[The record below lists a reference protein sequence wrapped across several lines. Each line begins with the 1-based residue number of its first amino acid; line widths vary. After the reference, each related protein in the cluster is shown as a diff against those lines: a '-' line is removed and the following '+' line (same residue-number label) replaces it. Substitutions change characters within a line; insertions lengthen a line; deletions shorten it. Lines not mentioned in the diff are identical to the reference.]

1 MTVSTDY
8 DFDNTQF
15 NKKSFAHTKIYQ
27 YLALGSL
34 VAATGLAQAQE
45 APAQESL
52 APVALAQTSH
62 TQEQQAPKVNKKAS
76 RKKAKSSPKP
86 TTLETVL
93 VTGNKANAVQTV
105 LPNRKVKGI
114 YGTETTVVDTPRS
127 VSQINPEQ
135 LSKDPIFSADDLIK
149 YTPGLTKGGGQ
160 NAGIA
165 PIFRAQ
171 GSEVFQDGQRGYSV
185 RHPANLN
192 AYEGADIVAGPS
204 SVVFGSATGSGGY
217 INYLTK
223 KPKFD
228 DQQTKISGVL
238 GTWVPDGDSR
248 DGSRITID
256 NTGPISDELA
266 YRVSVTRQRW
276 EDYYDNVESN
286 YDAYYGA
293 IAWQP
298 SASFRLDWNLSY
310 DDYFDWN
317 ITHGW
322 NRPSQELVDKSKYWA
337 GRATPIIQNGSTYWS
352 PVFESG
358 AADSSV
364 LGWVRRSRDAS
375 TGQYLTVADSFQQ
388 ESPNTLASP
397 GVVRGWVYD
406 ATLAG
411 NELVK
416 ISPQKAQRAEDQS
429 TSERTKSQLRLQ
441 WDFSP
446 TASFTNSTYYQ
457 DSSDTTDATGTFQL
471 QSSDK
476 ILDNR
481 TEFLWKGEYDL
492 GAVAVVHD
500 TNTGVIYRN
509 EKVTSIAA
517 NNSFFHINAY
527 DLNLDPSTKSPEYLF
542 GISTLHPLGGN
553 GAWIGSNGGMQVYS
567 DYFGYLNFPS
577 MIAINNSNK
586 LYAETYA
593 SYTTQSDWTTITA
606 FTQHNLLFDERY
618 GLNLGASHSY
628 VDASIENPLAQLD
641 PQKRER
647 KDEDSYNLYAG
658 QVSFYVK
665 PSLDSSVY
673 ITYDRSLAINTGG
686 FANTLSWGSNSAAN
700 PNGANELNDLAF
712 ESLSELYELGYKTNL
727 SDNLF
732 WSIAYFKQARDTS
745 PDQFNNIARFHVKGV
760 ESALRY
766 QVNEQLSS
774 GLNLTQIKGYSEY
787 QSQSGFAPRGFIPDD
802 GTVFSDSNVLN
813 LLPSGRF
820 DAVQLPEYTLSG
832 FVDYRLLSGFGVE
845 LSAWWTSE
853 WYVNL
858 SKTVKIPNE
867 FNIDTSFYYRADQWS
882 AAIQI
887 LNVTNE
893 LNFVNGLSSPTNTF
907 LQPMR
912 GRSVQAQFSY
922 QF

>member
-1 MTVSTDY
+1 MAASVFLPEENKLFLRTKLYQVLAMGFFAVAVNVKTV
-8 DFDNTQF
+8 N
-15 NKKSFAHTKIYQ
+15 
-27 YLALGSL
+27 
-34 VAATGLAQAQE
+34 AQAQE
-45 APAQESL
+45 
-52 APVALAQTSH
+52 
-62 TQEQQAPKVNKKAS
+62 KKA
-76 RKKAKSSPKP
+76 AKP
-86 TTLETVL
+86 TALETVI
-93 VTGNKANAVQTV
+93 VKGNKANTVQTV
-105 LPNRKVKGI
+105 LPDRKVKGI

-127 VSQINPEQ
+127 VAQVNAEQ
-135 LSKDPIFSADDLIK
+135 LANDPIFSADDLIK

-217 INYLTK
+217 INYLSK

-228 DQQTKISGVL
+228 EQQTRISGVL

-256 NTGPISDELA
+256 TTGPITEELA

-286 YDAYYGA
+286 FDAYYGA
-293 IAWQP
+293 VAWQP
-298 SASFRLDWNLSY
+298 SANFRLDWNLSY

-322 NRPSQELVDKSKYWA
+322 NRPSQELVDEGKYWA
-337 GRATPIIQNGSTYWS
+337 GRATPIIQNGSNYWS
-352 PVFESG
+352 PVFASG
-358 AADSSV
+358 APDSSV
-364 LGWVRRSRDAS
+364 LGWVRRSRDAA
-375 TGQYLTVADSFQQ
+375 TGQYQVVENSFQTT
-388 ESPNTLASP
+388 SPNTLASP

-406 ATLAG
+406 PTLEG
-411 NELVK
+411 NGLVSL
-416 ISPQKAQRAEDQS
+416 SPQAAQRAEDQN

-441 WDFSP
+441 WDVAP
-446 TASFTNSTYYQ
+446 TISLVNSTYFQ
-457 DSSDTTDATGTFQL
+457 DSADTTNATGSFQV
-471 QSSDK
+471 QSADK

-481 TEFLWKGEYDL
+481 TELLWKGEYEL
-492 GAVAVVHD
+492 FSLSVVHD

-509 EKVTSIAA
+509 EKNTSIAA

-527 DLNLDPSTKSPEYLF
+527 DLSQDPSTKSPQYLF
-542 GISTLHPLGGN
+542 GISTLNPAGGN
-553 GAWIGSNGGMQVYS
+553 AAWIGSNGGTQVYS
-567 DYFGYLNFPS
+567 DYFGYLNFPG
-577 MIAINNSNK
+577 MVAVDNGK
-586 LYAETYA
+586 QLYAETYA
-593 SYTTQSDWTTITA
+593 SYTSQADWTTITA
-606 FTQHNLLFDERY
+606 FTQHNFLFEDRY

-628 VDASIENPLAQLD
+628 VDASIKNPLAHLD

-647 KDEDSYNLYAG
+647 KDSDSYDLYAG

-665 PSLDSSVY
+665 PTQDSAVY
-673 ITYDRSLAINTGG
+673 VTYDRSLAINTGG
-686 FANTLSWGSNSAAN
+686 FASTLSWGANSASN
-700 PNGANELNDLAF
+700 PNGANVLNDLAF
-712 ESLSELYELGYKTNL
+712 ESLSELYELGYKTNIGE
-727 SDNLF
+727 NLF
-732 WSIAYFKQARDTS
+732 WSIAYFEQARDTN

-766 QVNEQLSS
+766 QFSEQLRS
-774 GLNLTQIKGYSEY
+774 GLNLTRIEGYSEY
-787 QSQSGFAPRGFIPDD
+787 QSQAGFAPRGFVPDG
-802 GTVFSDSNVLN
+802 GTAFSDNNALN

-820 DAVQLPEYTLSG
+820 DAVQIPEYTLSG
-832 FVDYRLLSGFGVE
+832 FLDYRFDSGFGVE

-858 SKTVKIPNE
+858 SETVKIPNE
-867 FNIDTSFYYRADQWS
+867 FNIDTTVYYRADKWS
-882 AAIQI
+882 AAVQV
-887 LNVTNE
+887 LNLTDE
-893 LNFVNGLSSPTNTF
+893 LNFVNGLSAPTNTF

-912 GRSVQAQFSY
+912 GRSVQVQFAY